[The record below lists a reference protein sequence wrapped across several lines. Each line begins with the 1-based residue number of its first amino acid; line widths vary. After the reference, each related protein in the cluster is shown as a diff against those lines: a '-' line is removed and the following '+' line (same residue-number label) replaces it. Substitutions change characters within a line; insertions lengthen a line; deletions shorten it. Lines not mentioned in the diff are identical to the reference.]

1 MVKLKHGNDKMRK
14 KLDHLI
20 LISKIRARLMQK
32 VYERRAKKA
41 AEAYGDAGGGPNDVT
56 GEIEVQEGESD
67 ENEVFDFQDLQL
79 STSMNTPSITE
90 EDKWPQK
97 LDFLNELHGRIGLP
111 PIDHSLREFEPLTND
126 LLIEEKQESL
136 QLELEAAKQE
146 AETLRASVQ
155 KMEHCIRLAALHSEQ
170 RSIKLEKQK
179 DYEVAQVKI
188 ELSRVREQLEFE
200 RLWSAFLQGGPT
212 SCRSSTS
219 SDPFVDEYQD
229 NGVIEQLRSSLNMVH
244 RGRNREDCRL
254 NGSLNHGSFVRR
266 TSYTHGSPQ
275 QKAATIVAQSH
286 DVNEDDVEEDGG
298 V

>member
-1 MVKLKHGNDKMRK
+1 MRK

-79 STSMNTPSITE
+79 STSMNTPSATE

-126 LLIEEKQESL
+126 LLIEKKQESL

-155 KMEHCIRLAALHSEQ
+155 KMEHCKDLQLHTRNSGQ
-170 RSIKLEKQK
+170 LSLKRKRITKLRKAEP
-179 DYEVAQVKI
+179 
-188 ELSRVREQLEFE
+188 VREQLEFE

-229 NGVIEQLRSSLNMVH
+229 NGVIEQLRSSLNMIH